1 MDNVIDFLEF
11 KKNKEK
17 EQEEEIELLRK
28 ELAAIIDDMG
38 GIHTVPFLITDLGSS
53 YETASSWT
61 PLPLYSYAYYDF
73 DNDGK
78 KD

>member
-17 EQEEEIELLRK
+17 EQEDEIELLRR
-28 ELAAIIDDMG
+28 ELAALIDDMG
-38 GIHTVPFLITDLGSS
+38 GIHTVPFLITSLDP
-53 YETASSWT
+53 EATSSWA
-61 PLPLYSYAYYDF
+61 PLPLYSYTYHDF